1 VVHRHA
7 PPKKSD
13 KLRKGLLI
21 ALGIGVAFD
30 IIGYLALKE
39 WEDKSK
45 VSSEST
51 TAAVTTTPTTGSTT
65 AAVTTTPSTESTTTA
80 VTTTP
85 PGYISE
91 ATWTEGEWPFT
102 VSEGVLLCTNAGSLP
117 WQVTFT
123 ANGVTYAA
131 NVTALLAHQYADMT
145 VIMRDSPTIP
155 GTKINLRP
163 VIQRGLALCGR

>member
-1 VVHRHA
+1 VAHHHA

-30 IIGYLALKE
+30 TIGYLALKE

-45 VSSEST
+45 VSSE
-51 TAAVTTTPTTGSTT
+51 STT

-91 ATWTEGEWPFT
+91 ATWTEGEWPFA
-102 VSEGVLLCTNAGSLP
+102 VSEGVLMCTNAGSLP

>member
-1 VVHRHA
+1 MAHNA
-7 PPKKSD
+7 QPKKSD

-39 WEDKSK
+39 FEDKSK

-51 TAAVTTTPTTGSTT
+51 TAAIAT
-65 AAVTTTPSTESTTTA
+65 APSTESTTTPVTTAPAAESTTPA

-91 ATWTEGEWPFT
+91 VTWTSGDWPFT
-102 VSEGVLLCTNAGSLP
+102 VPEGVLMCTNAGLP
-117 WQVTFT
+117 PQQVTFT
-123 ANGVTYAA
+123 ANGVTYAL
-131 NVTALLAHQYADMT
+131 NGTAALAGRYADIT
-145 VIMRDSPTIP
+145 PIIRDKPITP
-155 GTKINLRP
+155 GTGVKLRA
-163 VIQRGLALCGR
+163 VIQLGRALCGR

>member
-1 VVHRHA
+1 VAHRDA

-21 ALGIGVAFD
+21 ALGVGVAFD

-45 VSSEST
+45 VRSESTTAVVTTTPPSEST
-51 TAAVTTTPTTGSTT
+51 TAAVTTTPPSESTT
-65 AAVTTTPSTESTTTA
+65 AA

-91 ATWTEGEWPFT
+91 ATWTDGEWPFT
-102 VSEGVLLCTNAGSLP
+102 VSEGVLMCTNVGSIP

-123 ANGVTYAA
+123 ANGVTYAVNGA
-131 NVTALLAHQYADMT
+131 ALLAHLYADMT
-145 VIMRDSPTIP
+145 VIMRDSPAIP
-155 GTKINLRP
+155 GTKVNLRP
-163 VIQRGLALCGR
+163 VVQRGLALCRR